1 MKDEIVINR
10 MATRL
15 CGLEGVSLKGRA
27 QDAARLLLARRALL
41 ALLGPVKSS
50 SARDTDWIARN
61 LGDVPYRHTGG
72 LWELVAAVG
81 IDGPLPVRVP
91 PSEPHAW
98 LCDVTLRD

>member
-50 SARDTDWIARN
+50 SARDTDWIARE
-61 LGDVPYRHTGG
+61 LGDVPHETIGG
-72 LWELVAAVG
+72 WRSAAG
-81 IDGPLPVRVP
+81 TRTPWFSDCIPAESMG
-91 PSEPHAW
+91 
-98 LCDVTLRD
+98 RDA